1 MGESLVKTVIT
12 ETGLPQEIMEK
23 EFNALLTKFGKNP
36 ESLTIEEL
44 REVMAE
50 YLQLVFLELQEE
62 MSA

>member
-1 MGESLVKTVIT
+1 MGASLSKTVIE
-12 ETGLPQEIMEK
+12 ETGLPKEIIER
-23 EFNALLTKFGKNP
+23 EFNAILAKFGKNP
-36 ESLTIEEL
+36 ESLTMEEL

>member
-1 MGESLVKTVIT
+1 MGATLTKTVI
-12 ETGLPQEIMEK
+12 EKTGLPQDLIEN
-23 EFNALLTKFGKNP
+23 EFNALLDKFGKNP
-36 ESLTIEEL
+36 ESLTMEEL